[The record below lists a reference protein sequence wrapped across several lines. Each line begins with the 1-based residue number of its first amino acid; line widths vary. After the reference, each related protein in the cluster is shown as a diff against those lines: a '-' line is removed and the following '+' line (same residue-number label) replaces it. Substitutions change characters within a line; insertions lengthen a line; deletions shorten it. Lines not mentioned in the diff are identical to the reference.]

1 MREAVPRE
9 AVLRETVL
17 HVHGMDCSAESVPIQ
32 RRLEAL
38 GGVSAIDFDYVGQTV
53 TVRHSHGDALA
64 LLAAIRDLGM
74 EAEVA
79 PSTPRGPALAAGPSA
94 HDHAH
99 AHAHTHA
106 HDHGARAQT
115 RAPPSVL
122 RRYGL
127 LGLAGA
133 AAVGAE
139 LSALMTSAE
148 RSPAVLALSV
158 VALVLSAPRTVRKAW
173 LALRTRSITINVLM
187 VVAVTGALAIGEW
200 PEAAMVS
207 FLFAVAEAIE
217 AASLARARH
226 AIRELM
232 EVAPERALVRSADG
246 SFAETD
252 AHEVRVGDR
261 VRVRP
266 GERLALDGV
275 VVEGSSAVDQS
286 PITGESLPVD
296 KALGAEVFAGS
307 INSAGTFDLEVT
319 RARGQTTLD
328 RIARAV
334 QEAHKAKAPTER
346 FVDRFARLY
355 TPAVVALAVLLAALP
370 PLLFSE
376 PFEPWLYK
384 ALVLLVIACPCALV
398 ISTPVTVVSALAGA
412 ARHGILIKGG
422 APLEAAALL
431 RVLALDKTGTLTEGR
446 LQVTEV
452 QSLNGTP
459 AAAAFRLAASLSAR
473 SEHPISKAIARR
485 ATEQGVAPLAVEG
498 FRSIPGM
505 GVEGSIDGVAVG
517 VGSHR
522 LAHERGFCSAAVE
535 QALDELE
542 DRGRSSVVVTNGSH
556 AIAVIGVADTL
567 KPTSAE
573 AVRDLAALGVRTV
586 LLSGDALHTARAVAR
601 SVGIEQAQG
610 DLLPE
615 DKRRS
620 VQELRR
626 EHGSVGMVGDGVND
640 APALAEANVG
650 IAMGAAGT
658 GTAIETADVALMDD
672 DPRKVAALVRHARFA
687 RRVLVQNIV
696 FALVVKAL
704 FFALALAGVATLWM
718 AVFADVGASLIVVG
732 NGLRTLG
739 SLPGRGIARLPSQAR
754 EVS

>member
-1 MREAVPRE
+1 MREAVPTG
-9 AVLRETVL
+9 AVLREAVL
-17 HVHGMDCSAESVPIQ
+17 HVHGMDCSAESAPIE
-32 RRLEAL
+32 RRLRSL
-38 GGVSAIDFDYVGQTV
+38 GGVASIDFDYVGQTV
-53 TVRHSHGDALA
+53 TVRHSHDDARA
-64 LLAAIRDLGM
+64 LMAAIRELGM
-74 EAEVA
+74 QVEEARA
-79 PSTPRGPALAAGPSA
+79 PGPARAGF
-94 HDHAH
+94 
-99 AHAHTHA
+99 
-106 HDHGARAQT
+106 
-115 RAPPSVL
+115 L
-122 RRYGL
+122 RRHGL
-127 LGLAGA
+127 LAVAGVA
-133 AAVGAE
+133 ALGAE
-139 LSALMTSAE
+139 LSALGTGVE
-148 RSPAVLALSV
+148 RSAAV
-158 VALVLSAPRTVRKAW
+158 VALSALALALSAPRTVRKAW
-173 LALRTRSITINVLM
+173 VALKTRVVTINVLM
-187 VVAVTGALAIGEW
+187 VVAVAGALAIGEW
-200 PEAAMVS
+200 PEAAMVA

-232 EVAPERALVRSADG
+232 EVAPELALVQDAAGAFVER
-246 SFAETD
+246 D
-252 AHEVRVGDR
+252 AHEVKLGDR

-296 KALGAEVFAGS
+296 KGPGAEVFAGS
-307 INSAGTFDLEVT
+307 INRAGTFDFEVT

-346 FVDRFARLY
+346 FVDAFARIY
-355 TPAVVALAVLLAALP
+355 TPAVVALAGALAALP
-370 PLLFSE
+370 PLLFAE
-376 PFEPWLYK
+376 PWEPWLYK

-398 ISTPVTVVSALAGA
+398 ISTPVTLVSALAGA

-431 RVLALDKTGTLTEGR
+431 RVLAMDKTGTLTEGR

-459 AAAAFRLAASLSAR
+459 ADAAFRLAASLSAR
-473 SEHPISKAIARR
+473 SEHPVSKAIARR
-485 ATEQGVAPLAVEG
+485 AAEQGIAALAVEG

-505 GVEGSIDGVAVG
+505 GVEGRIEGVDVG

-522 LAHERGFCSAAVE
+522 LAHERGFCSANVE

-567 KPTSAE
+567 KSTSAE
-573 AVRDLAALGVRTV
+573 AVRELTALGVRTV

-601 SVGIEQAQG
+601 SVGIEEAQG

-615 DKRRS
+615 DKRRA
-620 VQELRR
+620 VVELRR
-626 EHGSVGMVGDGVND
+626 EHGVVGMVGDGVND

-687 RRVLVQNIV
+687 RRVLVQNIA
-696 FALVVKAL
+696 FALGLKAL

-718 AVFADVGASLIVVG
+718 AVFADVGASLIVVA

-739 SLPGRGIARLPSQAR
+739 SLPGRGIVRVPSQAS
-754 EVS
+754 EVP